1 MRRLRR
7 DHPRRDAAEDGR
19 LRRGGPAA
27 PQKHQR
33 AGAAA
38 HRARRRARQD
48 HRPRQRRRRLHDQA
62 VRARRAAG
70 SPARAHAPPG
80 RSAVR
85 EAGRRRPRAEPGK
98 LRPGVRVEVHTP
110 QLQGVL
116 AGQGAHGER
125 RAGGVEG
132 HAHREGVGR
141 GVERR
146 RQQRGGLRVV
156 SAQEDEVPGIDGA
169 HRDATGSWPMPRP
182 TTPRK
187 ARAFHAEEAAR
198 QVHRAQHGHR
208 CRGVGRGVHRHLRHR
223 LPAERRARARD
234 ARRCSCPRRRR
245 GRRPVERH
253 PARRPGASGRR
264 PCKRNAPRDRRQ
276 ARRIGSRHSRSGV
289 LGGGRRLAG
298 SCSNAHYGVHRRRRA
313 GAGRGRAGRSA
324 RRLRQPGRPRAV
336 LREAHRGR
344 RRVPRVRGHERRK
357 RLADPGRHTGGGR
370 WRQWIAHGASS
381 AGS

>member
-1 MRRLRR
+1 MQVLIVEDDVRLAQALAHILAENGYQNGRRARRCLRPRLRRMRRLRR

-85 EAGRRRPRAEPGK
+85 EAGRRRPRAEPGSYDLACGSK
-98 LRPGVRVEVHTP
+98 SIHLSYKEFS
-110 QLQGVL
+110 LAKVL
-116 AGQGAHGER
+116 MANAGQVVSKDMLIAKVWGVESSAEDNNVEAYVSFLRKKMKFWDRR
-125 RAGGVEG
+125 RAS
-132 HAHREGVGR
+132 
-141 GVERR
+141 RR
-146 RQQRGGLRVV
+146 C
-156 SAQEDEVPGIDGA
+156 GA
-169 HRDATGSWPMPRP
+169 RATGSWPMPRP

-264 PCKRNAPRDRRQ
+264 P
-276 ARRIGSRHSRSGV
+276 
-289 LGGGRRLAG
+289 
-298 SCSNAHYGVHRRRRA
+298 
-313 GAGRGRAGRSA
+313 
-324 RRLRQPGRPRAV
+324 
-336 LREAHRGR
+336 
-344 RRVPRVRGHERRK
+344 
-357 RLADPGRHTGGGR
+357 
-370 WRQWIAHGASS
+370 
-381 AGS
+381 